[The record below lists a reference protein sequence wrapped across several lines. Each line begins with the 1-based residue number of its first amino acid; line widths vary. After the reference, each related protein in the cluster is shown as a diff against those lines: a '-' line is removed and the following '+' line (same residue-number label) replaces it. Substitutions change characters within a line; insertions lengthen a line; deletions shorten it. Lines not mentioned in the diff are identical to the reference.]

1 MFSWKQNI
9 YFKSPWYRSS
19 MRRLWQCVRITYFLI
34 QVFKIFQFVS
44 QAWYRQ
50 EIGCRLLTWDQH
62 WLLSREWQQHLGG
75 SIYQSQLRLHTRH
88 RYETNKLKFAQRW
101 PVLTLTEASI
111 VQYRDSISSSSM
123 GPGSGAVDRIRDKVG
138 DMKSDGSARGTLANW
153 WSQSWSFLV
162 LSELSGLPAM
172 WKFQMRPEN
181 NTHREA
187 QSK

>member
-1 MFSWKQNI
+1 MFSWKQKV
-9 YFKSPWYRSS
+9 YFKSPWYRSF
-19 MRRLWQCVRITYFLI
+19 MTEDFDDTWITHLLFW
-34 QVFKIFQFVS
+34 VFKMFKFVS
-44 QAWYRQ
+44 QAWYRH

-62 WLLSREWQQHLGG
+62 WLHSRESQQHLGG

-111 VQYRDSISSSSM
+111 VQYRDSISSSSSSSM

-138 DMKSDGSARGTLANW
+138 DMKSDGSARETLANW

-162 LSELSGLPAM
+162 LSQLSGLPAM

-181 NTHREA
+181 IV
-187 QSK
+187 

>member
-1 MFSWKQNI
+1 MFSWKQKV
-9 YFKSPWYRSS
+9 YFKSPWYRSF
-19 MRRLWQCVRITYFLI
+19 MTEDFDDTWITHLLFW
-34 QVFKIFQFVS
+34 VFKMFKFVS
-44 QAWYRQ
+44 QAWYRH
-50 EIGCRLLTWDQH
+50 EIGCRLLI
-62 WLLSREWQQHLGG
+62 RELENHNNIWVEAFANVSSGY
-75 SIYQSQLRLHTRH
+75 IHTRP
-88 RYETNKLKFAQRW
+88 RYETNKQNFAQRW
-101 PVLTLTEASI
+101 PGLTLAEASI
-111 VQYRDSISSSSM
+111 VQYRDSISSSSSSM

-162 LSELSGLPAM
+162 LSQLSGLPAM

>member
-1 MFSWKQNI
+1 M
-9 YFKSPWYRSS
+9 
-19 MRRLWQCVRITYFLI
+19 
-34 QVFKIFQFVS
+34 
-44 QAWYRQ
+44 
-50 EIGCRLLTWDQH
+50 
-62 WLLSREWQQHLGG
+62 
-75 SIYQSQLRLHTRH
+75 
-88 RYETNKLKFAQRW
+88 
-101 PVLTLTEASI
+101 
-111 VQYRDSISSSSM
+111 QYRDSISSSSSM